1 MLEDLSHHILDIAEN
16 GVNAGADEISIS
28 IDDSGDR
35 LLLSVRDNGR
45 GMTEETV
52 KAVVNP
58 FYTTRTER
66 RVGLG
71 LPFLKQLAE
80 LCGGVFS
87 VSSEPG
93 RGTQVTASFL
103 KTSIDVPPLGDV
115 PSTLMT
121 LFIGYPG
128 IAWKYIH
135 RRNEKEFSV
144 DSMELREALGGGN
157 PFLEPALAL
166 GVKEYIET
174 NIDELYE

>member
-28 IDDSGDR
+28 IDDSGDM

-71 LPFLKQLAE
+71 LPFLKQLSE
-80 LCGGVFS
+80 LCGGDFS

-93 RGTQVTASFL
+93 RGTHVTASFL
-103 KTSIDVPPLGDV
+103 KTSIDLPPLGDV

-121 LFIGYPG
+121 LFIGNPG
-128 IAWKYIH
+128 ISWKYTH
-135 RRNEKEFSV
+135 SRNGKDFSV
-144 DSMELREALGGGN
+144 DSKELSEALGGEN
-157 PFLEPALAL
+157 AFLEPALAL

>member
-16 GVNAGADEISIS
+16 GVNAGADEISIE

-35 LLLSVRDNGR
+35 LLFSVSDNGR

-71 LPFLKQLAE
+71 LPFLKQLSE
-80 LCGGVFS
+80 LCGGDFS

-93 RGTQVTASFL
+93 RGTHVTASFL
-103 KTSIDVPPLGDV
+103 KTSIDLPPLGDG

-121 LFIGYPG
+121 IFIGNPG
-128 IAWKYIH
+128 ISWKYTH
-135 RRNEKEFSV
+135 SRNGKDFSV
-144 DSMELREALGGGN
+144 DSKELSEALGGEN
-157 PFLEPALAL
+157 AFLEPALAL